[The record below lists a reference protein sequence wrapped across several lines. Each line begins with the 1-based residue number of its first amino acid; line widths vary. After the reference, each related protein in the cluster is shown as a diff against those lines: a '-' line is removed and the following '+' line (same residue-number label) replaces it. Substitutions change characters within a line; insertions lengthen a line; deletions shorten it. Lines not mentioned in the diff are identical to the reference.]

1 MCEGQELVKNKPSP
15 FLFIQL
21 APQSARRH
29 HYIVTSSVTHMWL
42 SCCMCSD
49 SLSQSMMSSSCLSA
63 CLLPSIHSVSGNVW
77 ERLNIQPHQPRWS
90 RVMHGPKT
98 LCFIRQQ
105 ILAGQRWFPHVVFL
119 TEKTE
124 SRCLSLER
132 KLFLTSWPPPTLLNV
147 TCVIKKSETCQ
158 ATFKCWLRMAMGLT
172 ANAKLSI
179 PSGLQLP
186 ENNVVTDVC
195 EC

>member
-1 MCEGQELVKNKPSP
+1 
-15 FLFIQL
+15 
-21 APQSARRH
+21 
-29 HYIVTSSVTHMWL
+29 
-42 SCCMCSD
+42 
-49 SLSQSMMSSSCLSA
+49 
-63 CLLPSIHSVSGNVW
+63 
-77 ERLNIQPHQPRWS
+77 
-90 RVMHGPKT
+90 MHGPKT

-105 ILAGQRWFPHVVFL
+105 VLAGQRWVPHVVFL
-119 TEKTE
+119 TEKRE

-132 KLFLTSWPPPTLLNV
+132 KLFLTSRPPPTLLNV

-186 ENNVVTDVC
+186 ENNVVTDVWEC
-195 EC
+195 EEECKGVCFKVHKWQRICVIVSVFSVYRDISGSYTFICTCSIYTVGDCSVALLECTLFLKCVYLSLI